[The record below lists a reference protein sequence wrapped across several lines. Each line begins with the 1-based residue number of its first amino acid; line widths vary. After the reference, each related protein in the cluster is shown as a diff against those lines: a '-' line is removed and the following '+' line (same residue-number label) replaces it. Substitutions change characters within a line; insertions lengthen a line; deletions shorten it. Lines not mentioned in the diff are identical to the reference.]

1 MNKLL
6 QVKIYIYI
14 FYFSAFLHIYI
25 YSSGTFYS
33 MMKKHIN
40 ITNFSFFYDI
50 NYGAFTQIL
59 N

>member
-1 MNKLL
+1 MKAFNMFFLESLIMNN
-6 QVKIYIYI
+6 
-14 FYFSAFLHIYI
+14 
-25 YSSGTFYS
+25 GTFYS

-40 ITNFSFFYDI
+40 ITIFSFFYDI